1 MYSKICVISIKNESK
16 FLENVRKPPRQSV
29 ASSVT
34 IAMQNLFSKIMLFKT
49 RWSCYL
55 KFTHKDNY
63 SKKILQKLLLFVN
76 L

>member
-1 MYSKICVISIKNESK
+1 MYSKICVISIKNVSK
-16 FLENVRKPPRQSV
+16 FLENVREPPCQSV

-63 SKKILQKLLLFVN
+63 SRKILQKLLLFVN